1 MDSNFFPFPAHSS
14 RLGFHYYQDSL
25 HYRETDLA
33 QWVPELTAMGVSWLV
48 LKSPVDRAIPEQFIR
63 GLVEAGIEPLIDFDL
78 SLAKPVAVSDL
89 ALLFKAYSRWGAHGV
104 LIFDRPN
111 ANQSWT
117 KATWARQDLVERF
130 LDRFLPISA
139 SALDEGLIPILPP
152 LEPGGSY
159 WDTSFLKS
167 MLTSLVRRN
176 PAQLLEKLVLGAYAF
191 NQHHDLNWGAGGAQ
205 KWNTTRPYF
214 TPPDQQDHK
223 GFRIMDWY
231 REISLTVLEREC
243 PIILFG
249 VGTPADPVKDETC
262 AYTPEEHRLINQNI
276 ARLLEQQR
284 NAEPDETLAALEAL
298 PSNVIASNF
307 WLLAADNEGSGA
319 SQAWF
324 GPTNNFSTTIQ
335 ALKDLNSQCGAQGAG
350 KSKNAHDP
358 DHPIEH
364 YLLLPTFE
372 WGIADWHLEVIRPFI
387 KKHLPTVGF
396 SLDEALL
403 ARNVT
408 IIGNHQSFSDTQIEK
423 LILSGCKIRR
433 IVGDGTSIATQ
444 LAER

>member
-33 QWVPELTAMGVSWLV
+33 LWVPELTAMGVSWLV

-63 GLVEAGIEPLIDFDL
+63 GLVESGIEPLIDFDL

-89 ALLFKAYSRWGAHGV
+89 ALLFKAYSRWGVHGV
-104 LIFDRPN
+104 LLFDRPN

-130 LDRFLPISA
+130 LDRFLPIGA
-139 SALDEGLIPILPP
+139 SALEEGLIPILPP

-176 PAQLLEKLVLGAYAF
+176 PAQLLEKLVFSAYAF
-191 NQHHDLNWGAGGAQ
+191 NNQHDLNWGAGGAQ
-205 KWNTTRPYF
+205 KWTTTRPYF

-249 VGTPADPVKDETC
+249 VGAPADPVNDETC
-262 AYTPEEHRLINQNI
+262 TYTAEEHRQINQNI
-276 ARLLEQQR
+276 ARLLEPQQ
-284 NAEPDETLAALEAL
+284 NAELDETLAGLEAV

-307 WLLAADNEGSGA
+307 WLLAADDEGSGA

-324 GPTNNFSTTIQ
+324 GPSNDFSATVQ
-335 ALKDLNSQCGAQGAG
+335 ALKDLNSQCSPQGAG
-350 KSKNAHDP
+350 KSKNAQDP

-396 SLDEALL
+396 SLDEAQL